1 MLYADIERIDSMA
14 VKKGGRGG
22 STVSAVYDIAKPIA
36 DSLGLKIW
44 DVVFEK
50 EGAMWY
56 LRVFID
62 RQDGAVSMDD
72 CENMT
77 RPLSKALDDADPIE
91 QNYMLEVGSPGLG
104 RELRR
109 PEHFEEFLECPVRIR
124 YIRETDGKKEFIAI
138 LKGYSKD
145 TVSVT
150 AEEGDIEVK
159 LSDTA
164 FIRLFDDDPDE
175 LFGDDDNDDE

>member
-1 MLYADIERIDSMA
+1 MLYALIERIDPMA
-14 VKKGGRGG
+14 GKKGGKGG
-22 STVSAVYDIAKPIA
+22 NTAAAVWDIAKPIA
-36 DSLGLKIW
+36 DGLGLKIW

-62 RQDGAVSMDD
+62 KEDGAVDMDD

-77 RPLSKALDDADPIE
+77 RPLSKALDETDPIE

-124 YIRETDGKKEFIAI
+124 YIREIDGKKEFIAI
-138 LKGYSKD
+138 LKGYTKD
-145 TVSVT
+145 TVSVG
-150 AEEGDIEVK
+150 AEEGDMEVK
-159 LSDTA
+159 ISATA
-164 FIRLFDDDPDE
+164 FIRLYDDDPDE
-175 LFGDDDNDDE
+175 LFNDDEE

>member
-1 MLYADIERIDSMA
+1 MLYALIERIDPMA
-14 VKKGGRGG
+14 GKKGGKGG
-22 STVSAVYDIAKPIA
+22 NTAAAVWDIAKPIA
-36 DSLGLKIW
+36 DGLGLKIW

-62 RQDGAVSMDD
+62 KEDGAVDMDD

-77 RPLSKALDDADPIE
+77 RPLSKALDETDPIE

-138 LKGYSKD
+138 LKGYTKD
-145 TVSVT
+145 TVSVV
-150 AEEGDIEVK
+150 AEEGDMEVK
-159 LSDTA
+159 ISDTA
-164 FIRLFDDDPDE
+164 FIRLYDDDPDE
-175 LFGDDDNDDE
+175 LFNDDE

>member
-1 MLYADIERIDSMA
+1 MA
-14 VKKGGRGG
+14 GKKGGN
-22 STVSAVYDIAKPIA
+22 TVSKVYDIAKPIA

-50 EGAMWY
+50 EGALWY

-62 RQDGAVSMDD
+62 KDGGLSMED

-104 RELRR
+104 RELKRQ
-109 PEHFEEFLECPVRIR
+109 EHFEEFLECPVRIR
-124 YIRETDGKKEFIAI
+124 YIRETEGQKEFIAI
-138 LKGYSKD
+138 LKGCTKD
-145 TVSVT
+145 TISVIT
-150 AEEGDIEVK
+150 EEGDKEIK

-164 FIRLFDDDPDE
+164 FVRLYDDDPDE
-175 LFGDDDNDDE
+175 LFANDDEDI

>member
-1 MLYADIERIDSMA
+1 MA
-14 VKKGGRGG
+14 KGGN
-22 STVSAVYDIAKPIA
+22 TVSAVYELAKPIA

-56 LRVFID
+56 LRVLID
-62 RQDGAVSMDD
+62 KDGGLSMDD
-72 CENMT
+72 CEAMT
-77 RPLSKALDDADPIE
+77 RPLSKALDEADPIE

-104 RELRR
+104 RELKKK
-109 PEHFEEFLECPVRIR
+109 EHFEEFLECPVRIR

-138 LKGYSKD
+138 LKGFND
-145 TVSVT
+145 GTVSVVT
-150 AEEGDIEVK
+150 EEGDKDIK

-164 FIRLFDDDPDE
+164 FIRLYDDDTDE
-175 LFGDDDNDDE
+175 LFGEDDIGE

>member
-1 MLYADIERIDSMA
+1 MA
-14 VKKGGRGG
+14 EKKGGKGG
-22 STVSAVYDIAKPIA
+22 NTAAAVREIAKPIA
-36 DSLGLKIW
+36 DGLGLKIW

-50 EGAMWY
+50 EGALWY

-62 RQDGAVSMDD
+62 KEGGAVDMDD

-77 RPLSKALDDADPIE
+77 RPLSKALDEADPIE

-138 LKGYSKD
+138 LKGYTKD
-145 TVSVT
+145 TVSVI
-150 AEEGDIEVK
+150 AEEGDMEVK
-159 LSDTA
+159 ISDTA
-164 FIRLFDDDPDE
+164 FIRLYDDDPDE
-175 LFGDDDNDDE
+175 LFNDDDE